1 MNSAFAIGRL
11 CDLEAGCARILAMPE
26 SKRMIMSLI
35 GMLGSEDIGS
45 AKNAC
50 FALSCIAS
58 FQQGH
63 SRLLAHPE
71 IDTIVNILS
80 RLLSCTDDELIW
92 FAAMMLRTIGSQK
105 NGCLYL
111 RTQECVKPALAE
123 VLQRQNVKKDTLE
136 EVEDT
141 LALLEKLPKPKPP
154 TLIVESAYS
163 IIINWEVMNPRSGLD
178 VTYQLHQGDDLVYEG
193 YKSSYI
199 ANNLTPVT
207 TYSFCV
213 RAYTEGDDGHTSK
226 VVSVQTPESVPSAPQ
241 LPRVVAKT
249 TNQIKIMWDPPEQPN
264 GILKAYQVVTRGKT
278 TYLDISENYLILSGL
293 PADTEYTFEIYALTS
308 KGRGEAAILTART
321 DDLASH
327 APPKPVLQALGR
339 HEILVQW
346 DHPPRPLGR
355 INSYEVK
362 VNDMVIYSGIERSCI
377 ARFLKPNTEY
387 VVTVSAW
394 TSEGRCESLPA
405 KKRTAREIYQSP
417 AKTTKQNHSKR
428 SSNKHKTVPIRK
440 PLYPFDAKSTEVK
453 RAKTA
458 GQLTIPIP
466 ESPSKRR
473 PSRTSSSIE
482 GRLRPQTTAGI
493 AQDNIVNKPHAKRLS
508 GRRSSNIKN

>member
-1 MNSAFAIGRL
+1 MLMLAEAGRSLNKNLESLFRHNNETSFVLERLVREIHSDKELCSYMFLNHPGSEDMLWGLLKLLDSNDSRFNPLDILNPNGRGMNSAFAIGRL

-264 GILKAYQVVTRGKT
+264 GILKAYQVVTR
-278 TYLDISENYLILSGL
+278 
-293 PADTEYTFEIYALTS
+293 
-308 KGRGEAAILTART
+308 
-321 DDLASH
+321 
-327 APPKPVLQALGR
+327 
-339 HEILVQW
+339 
-346 DHPPRPLGR
+346 
-355 INSYEVK
+355 
-362 VNDMVIYSGIERSCI
+362 DM
-377 ARFLKPNTEY
+377 NM
-387 VVTVSAW
+387 
-394 TSEGRCESLPA
+394 
-405 KKRTAREIYQSP
+405 
-417 AKTTKQNHSKR
+417 
-428 SSNKHKTVPIRK
+428 
-440 PLYPFDAKSTEVK
+440 
-453 RAKTA
+453 KTA
-458 GQLTIPIP
+458 WHYDKHDIEMK
-466 ESPSKRR
+466 ESYS
-473 PSRTSSSIE
+473 
-482 GRLRPQTTAGI
+482 A
-493 AQDNIVNKPHAKRLS
+493 
-508 GRRSSNIKN
+508 